1 MFAPNKYGDGR
12 IVIINL
18 FSADW
23 LGQRVQSSRSTV
35 RVLAAGGFFTE
46 EYFSIGGGAAGGVR
60 CVINHYFYIGGCMRH
75 ALPH

>member
-46 EYFSIGGGAAGGVR
+46 EYFSIGGG
-60 CVINHYFYIGGCMRH
+60 GCRRRALRH
-75 ALPH
+75 